1 MLLKLELLNEDTQVF
16 RTDGDIEVDDK
27 HTEFV
32 TFDMGG
38 RRITGIST
46 RMREQYPRLVA
57 F

>member
-1 MLLKLELLNEDTQVF
+1 MLLKLELLNEDTEVF
-16 RTDGDIEVDDK
+16 KSGGDIEVDDK
-27 HTEFV
+27 YAEFV